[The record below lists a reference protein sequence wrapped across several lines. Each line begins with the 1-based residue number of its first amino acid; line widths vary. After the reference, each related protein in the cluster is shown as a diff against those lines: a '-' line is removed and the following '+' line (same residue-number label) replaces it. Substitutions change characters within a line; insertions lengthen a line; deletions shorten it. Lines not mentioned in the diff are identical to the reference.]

1 MSPKI
6 VHTTDNSLLDVVQ
19 KLLRPRHQPLRR
31 LHADAVGDTAE
42 RHWRQSPRHVGT
54 RVAPIKAGELDDT
67 LALLRREPVAASYG
81 GASRQQARQE
91 GQQLRCEL
99 STCVPR
105 DARGGAVRLRGG
117 GGGGG
122 GGGGRCG
129 KWGGGRVWGA
139 KRPRTAQHASGV
151 QQLRARLRK
160 AGVPPDEKRSGRP
173 WVARGGGGGASWPAS
188 PRGAKDVASRS
199 DSRAASLSAPKCAG
213 FVHWE
218 KRDGAGTRL
227 RVVTARVE
235 SEATRGMTAGETH
248 GCVRHDPA
256 RCAASDIASAASAAS
271 SMSPKCG
278 R

>member
-67 LALLRREPVAASYG
+67 LALLRREPVAASCG

-117 GGGGG
+117 GEMRQVGWRPGVGREAAAHRPACQRGPAAAGPPAQGGS
-122 GGGGRCG
+122 
-129 KWGGGRVWGA
+129 
-139 KRPRTAQHASGV
+139 ASG
-151 QQLRARLRK
+151 
-160 AGVPPDEKRSGRP
+160 
-173 WVARGGGGGASWPAS
+173 
-188 PRGAKDVASRS
+188 
-199 DSRAASLSAPKCAG
+199 
-213 FVHWE
+213 
-218 KRDGAGTRL
+218 
-227 RVVTARVE
+227 
-235 SEATRGMTAGETH
+235 
-248 GCVRHDPA
+248 
-256 RCAASDIASAASAAS
+256 
-271 SMSPKCG
+271 
-278 R
+278 